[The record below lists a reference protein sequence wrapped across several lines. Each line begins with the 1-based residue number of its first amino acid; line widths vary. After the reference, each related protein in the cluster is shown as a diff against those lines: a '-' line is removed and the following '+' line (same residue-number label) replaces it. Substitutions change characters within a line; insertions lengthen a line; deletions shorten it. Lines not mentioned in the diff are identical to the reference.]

1 MVCRMCRKRDAKF
14 RVRGGRVKADD
25 HHDMCFQCY
34 RAAQNRLRASRHD
47 LSGDGRSAL
56 LVVLDYR
63 LVVR

>member
-34 RAAQNRLRASRHD
+34 RAAQNRLRAR
-47 LSGDGRSAL
+47 
-56 LVVLDYR
+56 R
-63 LVVR
+63 LR